1 MVIDVLLIT
10 LVFGWYTENPKLG
23 KLAGVCN
30 LAIGFISFFLLYPHV
45 LG

>member
-1 MVIDVLLIT
+1 MLLIT
-10 LVFGWYTENPKLG
+10 LVFGWYTENPKLS